1 LLPLRFR
8 PRLRQGPLLL
18 RKRRGGALHAGL
30 VLLVQLLEL
39 AISPLELASSHLE
52 LAPMLFRHT
61 LGSTLG
67 LRLLL
72 FEGLGMLLLCVGE
85 PARHLHLELGP
96 NGRLRLVH
104 APRPLTR
111 RLSHSRA

>member
-39 AISPLELASSHLE
+39 AISPLELA
-52 LAPMLFRHT
+52 PMLFRHT

-85 PARHLHLELGP
+85 PARHLHLDLGP